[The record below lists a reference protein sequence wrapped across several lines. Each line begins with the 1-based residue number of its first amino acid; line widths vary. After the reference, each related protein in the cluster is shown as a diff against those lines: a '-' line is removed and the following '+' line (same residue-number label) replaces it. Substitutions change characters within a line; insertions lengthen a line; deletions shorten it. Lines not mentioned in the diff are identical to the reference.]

1 MKKIF
6 PALYYPIKKMSP
18 PENGMKQIHKRSF
31 TLIELL
37 VVIAIIAILAT
48 ILFPTI
54 ASMRSRGA
62 ATSCKNM
69 MRQYAFATLN
79 YANNWDGYL
88 PDIQTYLQPEAGFVR
103 MFGADTFAEEITRC
117 PGDKTTEALGR
128 LGYCKQNDIS
138 VKVSIGGSGNTL
150 SNSKSGRS
158 TGVVVDMAKL
168 GDSRMTQPSRSIIWT
183 DYQATTQADITGAFY
198 PAAKPG
204 QSSDLGNIAFRHE
217 RSINAAYLD
226 GHVGFV
232 RVKDHIKLKND
243 GHDLDGGTWTKPSNN
258 QYPFGPRP
266 ANVSKMKDD
275 ALDNPDV
282 TYQ

>member
-1 MKKIF
+1 MTDKK
-6 PALYYPIKKMSP
+6 
-18 PENGMKQIHKRSF
+18 RF

-48 ILFPTI
+48 MLFPVVSSI
-54 ASMRSRGA
+54 RSKGQA
-62 ATSCKNM
+62 ASCKNM

-79 YANNWDGYL
+79 YANNWNGYL

-103 MFGADTFAEEITRC
+103 MFGAKTFAEDITRC
-117 PGDKTTEALGR
+117 PGDKTTEELGR
-128 LGYCKQNDIS
+128 LGNCKQGNIS
-138 VKVSIGGSGNTL
+138 VRVSIGGSGNTL

-158 TGVVVDMAKL
+158 TGTVVDMAVL
-168 GDSRMTQPSRSIIWT
+168 GDSRMLQPARSITWT
-183 DYQATTQADITGAFY
+183 DYQATTQSEITGAFY

-204 QSSDLGNIAFRHE
+204 QSSDLGNIAFRHDGL
-217 RSINAAYLD
+217 INAAYLD

-232 RVKDHIKLKND
+232 RVKDHIRLKNN
-243 GHDLDGGTWTKPSNN
+243 GHDLDDCTWTKPCNT

-266 ANVSKMKDD
+266 ANVSMMKDD